1 MKKIREMTTVL
12 HYLAFDNF
20 EFTRKMRYFWII
32 AKNNRTCFPN
42 FRNFEN
48 QEQRTKTYLKS
59 SANKAKS
66 KGFFANFLVT
76 CTKGQ
81 KRPKSFMF
89 KEPLMLSIGCLRK
102 DWQENGLRSL
112 RRCKKRKLHNSWSS
126 LWPSKAVKAGA
137 ASATQRT
144 REFTSRPLEAFFARV

>member
-1 MKKIREMTTVL
+1 MKWHAFFGFWQLWIHEKNEIFL
-12 HYLAFDNF
+12 NHCKKLPYLLS
-20 EFTRKMRYFWII
+20 K
-32 AKNNRTCFPN
+32 FPQLW
-42 FRNFEN
+42 N